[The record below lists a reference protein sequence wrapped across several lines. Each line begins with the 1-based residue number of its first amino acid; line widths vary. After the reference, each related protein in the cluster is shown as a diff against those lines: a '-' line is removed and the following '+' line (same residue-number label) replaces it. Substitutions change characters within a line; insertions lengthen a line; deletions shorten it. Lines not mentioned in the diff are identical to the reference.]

1 MAKNLTFFPPLT
13 SCLTSPPLLTSH
25 HLSSVTLTLFLHL
38 SPQPHLM
45 PHFST
50 SSLFTSPHLSSLLSP
65 HFSLLTSLHLFSP
78 LLTSPHLSSPLLTSL
93 HLSSSHLSSPLL
105 CNSHHVSP
113 PHLTSIECLTS
124 PPLLFSPLLT
134 SHYFTSHQKII

>member
-1 MAKNLTFFPPLT
+1 MGMLEQCGFSRVVWIYTTTTT
-13 SCLTSPPLLTSH
+13 ST

-93 HLSSSHLSSPLL
+93 PDAVVLIPD
-105 CNSHHVSP
+105 V
-113 PHLTSIECLTS
+113 IAK
-124 PPLLFSPLLT
+124 
-134 SHYFTSHQKII
+134 QKFDTL